1 MAQPSLMLLRIPSAC
16 ANPLCI
22 RNNVHASRYI
32 AASLVFKTKVRR
44 SAQSMQIGQAHLKCT
59 LKLVHDVPYIHG
71 KSTHVNHGL
80 SNSLLQTYSI
90 TQPIYGKAVTNAL
103 CRVRD
108 EERRK
113 SSADILAD
121 ENASAYS
128 QDQLLA
134 HAR

>member
-1 MAQPSLMLLRIPSAC
+1 MLLRIPSAC
-16 ANPLCI
+16 ANPLSI
-22 RNNVHASRYI
+22 RNSVHASRYI

-71 KSTHVNHGL
+71 ESTHVNHGL
-80 SNSLLQTYSI
+80 SKSHLQTYSI

-108 EERRK
+108 EERM
-113 SSADILAD
+113 SSSDILAD